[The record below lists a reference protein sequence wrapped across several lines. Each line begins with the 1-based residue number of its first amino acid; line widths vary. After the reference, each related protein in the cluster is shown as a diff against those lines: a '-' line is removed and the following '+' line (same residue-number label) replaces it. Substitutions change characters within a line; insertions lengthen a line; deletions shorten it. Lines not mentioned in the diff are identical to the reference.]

1 MKTIIEM
8 AREAGFMLVAEPS
21 VEGSDWYECF
31 TEEIEDFAALVRA
44 EEREACAKVC
54 EEDLR
59 DEYIRQDRPVQ
70 DEVNLFAAIA
80 DCAAAIRARGNT

>member
-44 EEREACAKVC
+44 DEREACAKLFPQPYIEYC
-54 EEDLR
+54 GEE
-59 DEYIRQDRPVQ
+59 IQ
-70 DEVNLFAAIA
+70 AI
-80 DCAAAIRARGNT
+80 IQARGNT